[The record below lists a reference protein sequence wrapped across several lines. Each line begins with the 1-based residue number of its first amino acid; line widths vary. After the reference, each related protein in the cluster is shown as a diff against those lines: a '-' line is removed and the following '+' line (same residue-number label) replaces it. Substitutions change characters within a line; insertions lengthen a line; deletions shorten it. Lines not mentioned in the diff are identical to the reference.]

1 MQTVT
6 MKDRRV
12 VSYTISDE
20 DQAILIQIRDNLR
33 RNYFLIGDIAN
44 KYVYESVKHDYAMN
58 VLDIYDEIGRIVGK
72 AGRTVRYYAE
82 EAAFYTPSMREA
94 YDILPFSFFVFA
106 RTMGDMWVTVLDYA
120 MEHPQYSLA
129 AIKRNFLPIPYN
141 TLDNSEQDGIIND
154 DSGQSVAKLKGALDQ
169 GEVQVGPIVNM
180 MIDLSSRAISLVDS
194 IPLSDDK
201 KQRLM
206 EAIMTIREIVA
217 SMV

>member
-1 MQTVT
+1 METVVL
-6 MKDRRV
+6 KDRAV

-58 VLDIYDEIGRIVGK
+58 VLDIYEEIGRIVGK

-106 RTMGDMWVTVLDYA
+106 RTLGDDWVHILEYA
-120 MEHPQYSLA
+120 MEHPHYSLA
-129 AIKRNFLPIPYN
+129 AIKRHFLPTPDN
-141 TLDNSEQDGIIND
+141 TLDNSDQDGIMDYGKID
-154 DSGQSVAKLKGALDQ
+154 KPAVIVDQ
-169 GEVQVGPIVNM
+169 GEVQVGPIVNI
-180 MIDLSSRAISLVDS
+180 MIDLSSRAISLIDS
-194 IPLSDDK
+194 IPLPDDK
-201 KQRLM
+201 KQRLV